1 MWNRIVCVKSFLK
14 RQKDSKKIECLCRN
28 SRQGF
33 FEKDFMRDFEEFTR
47 NRQYQ
52 NLFFD
57 EAKLCS
63 NATALKTSPLRRCF
77 LVNFMKFVR
86 TPFFL
91 DYHWM
96 TGFDYSSIN
105 CSNKR
110 IGEPNCKILIQK
122 LKHMYKFEPEV

>member
-1 MWNRIVCVKSFLK
+1 
-14 RQKDSKKIECLCRN
+14 
-28 SRQGF
+28 
-33 FEKDFMRDFEEFTR
+33 MRDFEEFTR

-63 NATALKTSPLRRCF
+63 NATALKTNPLRRCF

-91 DYHWM
+91 DYHWT

-110 IGEPNCKILIQK
+110 IGEPKCKILIQK

>member
-33 FEKDFMRDFEEFTR
+33 FENDFMRDFEEFTR

-63 NATALKTSPLRRCF
+63 NATALKTNPLRR
-77 LVNFMKFVR
+77 
-86 TPFFL
+86 
-91 DYHWM
+91 
-96 TGFDYSSIN
+96 
-105 CSNKR
+105 
-110 IGEPNCKILIQK
+110 
-122 LKHMYKFEPEV
+122 